1 MPKRSFRVL
10 LLSCLLMSV
19 ASARAETES
28 RKRLGFF
35 PASQASQLRA
45 EEVFLATPT
54 PEQSERWLRQLT
66 EEPHVAGTEND
77 RALSELVRD
86 RLKEYGFD
94 VQVASYPVLLNY
106 PKRVSLR
113 MLEPASKDLS
123 LFEEGSLRDK
133 DSYSRD
139 AFPAFHGYGASGKA
153 AGQVIYANYGR
164 DEDFKKLEEMGVS
177 VKRRIVLVRYG
188 QVFRGLKVR
197 EAQMRGAAGVIIY
210 SDPADDGY
218 MKGDIYPDGPMRPP
232 SGIQRGSVQFLS
244 LGPGDPQTPGYAS
257 SPSSK
262 RIPRDKLE
270 GIPKIPSLP
279 LSYGEAE
286 KILRVIAGPGVPE
299 EWQGGL
305 PFAYHVGP
313 GPAKIEI
320 DVEMDYAVR
329 PIWNVLGKIRGSVE
343 PDRWVILGNHRDAWT
358 YGAVDPN
365 SGTASFLETARGL
378 GAALKA
384 GWKPRRT
391 VLLASWDAEEYGLV
405 GSTEW
410 GEGLAADLSRNAVAY
425 VNLDSSV
432 TGPNLE
438 VEGIPSLRNLL
449 LEAADDL
456 PDPIRGKSV
465 GQLWRSKRRGEWNG
479 EEPICPSEPEK
490 SFEPALGPLGS
501 GSDYTVFLDHLGIA
515 SLNFSFNGRYGVYH
529 STLDNFFWMKQFGD
543 PDFLYHAVAARL
555 FGLLAMRLGSADLVP
570 LRYVP
575 YAEALRD
582 QLDGLRRQAILE
594 RRKAAAADKPP
605 EKPPLAADFQPILSA
620 LEAFRRSAEALDA
633 ALDEL
638 PGRSRPA
645 PAALSRLNDAVVGV
659 ERQFL
664 SPEGISGRPWYRHVL
679 YAPGVTTGYAAW
691 PFPGLT
697 LAIKEHDRATWDK
710 EAGRIVQRLAAASAA
725 LGRAAA
731 LAAGPDSAP

>member
-1 MPKRSFRVL
+1 
-10 LLSCLLMSV
+10 
-19 ASARAETES
+19 
-28 RKRLGFF
+28 
-35 PASQASQLRA
+35 
-45 EEVFLATPT
+45 
-54 PEQSERWLRQLT
+54 
-66 EEPHVAGTEND
+66 
-77 RALSELVRD
+77 
-86 RLKEYGFD
+86 
-94 VQVASYPVLLNY
+94 
-106 PKRVSLR
+106 
-113 MLEPASKDLS
+113 
-123 LFEEGSLRDK
+123 
-133 DSYSRD
+133 
-139 AFPAFHGYGASGKA
+139 
-153 AGQVIYANYGR
+153 
-164 DEDFKKLEEMGVS
+164 
-177 VKRRIVLVRYG
+177 
-188 QVFRGLKVR
+188 
-197 EAQMRGAAGVIIY
+197 
-210 SDPADDGY
+210 
-218 MKGDIYPDGPMRPP
+218 MKGDVYPDGPMRPP

-257 SPSSK
+257 SPSAK

-299 EWQGGL
+299 QWQGGL
-305 PFAYHVGP
+305 PFAYHLGP

-329 PIWNVLGKIRGSVE
+329 PIWNVLGRIRGSAE
-343 PDRWVILGNHRDAWT
+343 PDRWIILGNHRDAWT

-432 TGPNLE
+432 TGPELE

-449 LEAADDL
+449 MEAADDL
-456 PDPIRGKSV
+456 PDPVRGKSV
-465 GQLWRSKRRGEWNG
+465 GELWRSKRRGEWNG

-515 SLNFSFNGRYGVYH
+515 SLSFSFNGPYGVYH
-529 STLDNFFWMKQFGD
+529 STLDNFFWMKRFGD

-555 FGLLAMRLGSADLVP
+555 FGLLAMRLGSADVVP

-575 YAEALRD
+575 YAEALQD
-582 QLDGLRRQAILE
+582 QLDALRRQAVLE
-594 RRKAAAADKPP
+594 RRKAAGAEKPP
-605 EKPPLAADFQPILSA
+605 AKPPLAADFQPILAA
-620 LEAFRRSAEALDA
+620 LQAFRRSAEALDA
-633 ALDEL
+633 ALDGL

-645 PAALSRLNDAVVGV
+645 PAALSRLNDAVVQV
-659 ERQFL
+659 EREFL

-679 YAPGVTTGYAAW
+679 YAPGLTTGYAAW

-697 LAIKEHDRATWDK
+697 LAIKEHDRTTWDK
-710 EAGRIVQRLAAASAA
+710 EAAKLAQRMAAASAA
-725 LGRAAA
+725 LDRAAA
-731 LAAGPDSAP
+731 LAAGPASAP